1 MKKFAR
7 VLALMLVATMLCV
20 MLVACGAT
28 PAEKPEDAKAALE
41 ANGYT
46 ATLVEA
52 GGTTIVTG
60 TASNFIDTVTITYY
74 ADEATAQAAYEALEA
89 AASTLE
95 EAYDLLDMKYSYGI
109 SGTMV
114 WAGSA
119 DAVAAA
125 K

>member
-46 ATLVEA
+46 ASLVEV
-52 GGTTIVTG
+52 GGVTTVTG
-60 TASNFIDTVTITYY
+60 SNGLLDTVTITYY
-74 ADEATAQAAYEALEA
+74 ADEATAQTAYEALEA